1 MVGDF
6 YSIVY
11 EVVYIIRV
19 TIATFGMLYYGSLYK
34 VVYIM
39 PVFAYTSIGL
49 TVGLKTYI

>member
-19 TIATFGMLYYGSLYK
+19 TTATFHIL
-34 VVYIM
+34 
-39 PVFAYTSIGL
+39 
-49 TVGLKTYI
+49 